1 MQIVSSLLDLQSNS
15 IKDNQAAEAVK
26 EGKNRVQSM
35 AIIHQHL
42 YQDGNVRAIKMNEY
56 IHTLTDNLFASYNV
70 DPKKITLSTEI
81 ENINLDIDTVIP
93 IGLIINELV
102 SNSLKYAFKGQSA
115 GTLNITLK
123 DKADHLEL
131 LVKDNGNGF
140 PVGLNANRQ
149 HSFGLQ
155 LISAF
160 AQKLK
165 AKLDIYNDNGA
176 AVFMQIK
183 KYKIAS

>member
-70 DPKKITLSTEI
+70 DPTKIKLSTEI

-93 IGLIINELV
+93 LGLIINELV
-102 SNSLKYAFKGQSA
+102 SNSLKYAFKSQPS
-115 GTLNITLK
+115 GTLNISLK
-123 DKADHLEL
+123 DKSDHLEL

-140 PVGLNANRQ
+140 PAGLNVSRQ